1 MADVEGIRE
10 GSVTRWLSSE
20 LEDSQPP
27 YEFELIAGG
36 HSNLTYCVRDS
47 AGARW
52 VLRRP
57 PLGKL
62 LPTAH
67 DMSREFRVL
76 GAVRQTKV
84 PVPTVVALCTDD
96 SVNDAPFYLMEMVD
110 GAVVRDETT
119 AQELFTPSERRALGF
134 KVADTLADIHEI
146 DVTSVELQ
154 DLAKPNDYVNRQLKR
169 WKRQIAQSKTRDL
182 PILDLV
188 GEKLETRVPIQST
201 TGLVHGDFR
210 LDNCIIGLEGSI
222 KAVLVWELCT
232 LGDPLADVGQLMVY
246 WTAPGE
252 VLRVTADAPTAVEG
266 FPTRDEMLARYEEKR
281 GISLPDIDFYIAFSY
296 WRLACITEGVFA
308 RYQHG
313 DMGDRIGEGAI
324 FEQRVLDL
332 VSAADAIT
340 RSW

>member
-1 MADVEGIRE
+1 MADIDGIRD
-10 GSVTRWLSSE
+10 SNVTRWLARE
-20 LEDSQPP
+20 LPNSQPP

-36 HSNLTYCVRDS
+36 HSNLTYQVRD
-47 AGARW
+47 AVGNRW

-76 GAVRQTKV
+76 SAVSHTNV
-84 PVPTVVALCTDD
+84 PVPSVVALCTDNA
-96 SVNDAPFYLMEMVD
+96 VNDAPFYVMEMVD

-119 AQELFTPSERRALGF
+119 AQDLFRPEERRALGF
-134 KVADTLADIHEI
+134 AVADTLADIHAI
-146 DVTSVELQ
+146 DVASVGLG

-169 WKRQIAQSKTRDL
+169 WKRQIAESKTRDL
-182 PILDLV
+182 PTLDLV
-188 GEKLETRVPIQST
+188 GDKLETRVPTQST

-210 LDNCIIGLEGSI
+210 LDNCIVGLDASI
-222 KAVLVWELCT
+222 KAVLDWELCT

-252 VLRVTADAPTAVEG
+252 TLRVTADAPTAVEG

-281 GISLPDIDFYIAFSY
+281 GVSLPDIDFYIAFSY

-313 DMGDRIGEGAI
+313 DMGDRIEEGAV

-332 VSAADAIT
+332 VVAADAIT
-340 RSW
+340 SSW